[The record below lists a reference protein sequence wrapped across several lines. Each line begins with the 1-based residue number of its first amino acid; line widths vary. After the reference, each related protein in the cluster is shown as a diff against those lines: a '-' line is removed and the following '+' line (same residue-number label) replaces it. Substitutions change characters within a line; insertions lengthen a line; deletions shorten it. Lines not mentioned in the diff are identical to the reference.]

1 MGNQNEWRDA
11 YNIGVESI
19 DREHRQLFAIIN
31 KLYKLE
37 KEGQNSAWTCR
48 EGLAF
53 FKAHAT
59 THFENEE
66 KYMESIHYERLEQH
80 RKIHQGFR
88 EDTLPSLEKELER
101 CDYSEKA
108 VEHFLGVCIGWLI
121 SHTLT
126 EDLSITG
133 KYDTHR
139 WQHLLTDDASEN
151 VKTVITQLL
160 FDIFHLEAHLIS
172 DTYSGEMFGDGIY
185 CRYIFGIP
193 GQKEKIEIF
202 MVFDEQMAVSTIGKI
217 LGLSTKKLENML
229 FHAARYFGRQLITQ
243 AMACFPDLSEYQ
255 LEEESLL
262 FYQDF
267 HTLMKK
273 GKQQISF
280 LFDTG
285 AGYFSY
291 CVIAPHLLETGI
303 GICIVKDDAAARV
316 EEYLNQ
322 RRKEK
327 E

>member
-160 FDIFHLEAHLIS
+160 FDIFHLEAHLSAIHIVEKCL
-172 DTYSGEMFGDGIY
+172 GMGFIVA
-185 CRYIFGIP
+185 IFL
-193 GQKEKIEIF
+193 
-202 MVFDEQMAVSTIGKI
+202 A
-217 LGLSTKKLENML
+217 
-229 FHAARYFGRQLITQ
+229 
-243 AMACFPDLSEYQ
+243 FP
-255 LEEESLL
+255 
-262 FYQDF
+262 
-267 HTLMKK
+267 
-273 GKQQISF
+273 
-280 LFDTG
+280 
-285 AGYFSY
+285 
-291 CVIAPHLLETGI
+291 V
-303 GICIVKDDAAARV
+303 
-316 EEYLNQ
+316 
-322 RRKEK
+322 RKRK
-327 E
+327 